1 MAEEKP
7 SSTFLLTERPA
18 ELMRRYSVPCI
29 ISLLVAALYNI
40 VDQIF
45 IANAS
50 YLGSAGNAANT
61 VVYPLTVV
69 ALSLAVMVGDGCC
82 AYVSLCLGSGRTED
96 AHRSVGNAIVLCAAV
111 SLLLT
116 AVHYLCM
123 PALLHAF
130 GGDVSPQTY
139 AYSVEYFTWIAA
151 GIPFYMLGQALNPI
165 IRSDGNPKFA
175 MKAILAGC
183 ITNLVLDPVFIFL
196 FRWGMLGAA
205 LATVLGQVLT
215 AALSVWYL
223 FHLKT
228 VRLAR
233 NSFRPDFRL
242 IRRFLP
248 LGITSFLSQI
258 AIVASMLAIQN
269 MVVRCGSQDPIFGQE
284 EYAQIPM
291 AVVGIVMKFFQI
303 VISIVVGCAAG
314 CIPIVGY
321 CMGAGLRKRVSSL
334 FTRLLITEAA
344 VGAISL
350 VIVEFFPGQLIALF
364 GAANESTYYTQF
376 ALKAFRIYLCMIVF
390 ACVNKACFIFLQ
402 AMGKAV
408 QSTVLSMIR
417 EIGFGVG
424 FALLLPLSFG
434 LDGVLY
440 SMPLSD
446 ILTFIISLV
455 LIIQTYH
462 ELGSKFLP
470 SKAKTPS
477 GQVQDAK

>member
-1 MAEEKP
+1 MA
-7 SSTFLLTERPA
+7 
-18 ELMRRYSVPCI
+18 
-29 ISLLVAALYNI
+29 
-40 VDQIF
+40 
-45 IANAS
+45 
-50 YLGSAGNAANT
+50 
-61 VVYPLTVV
+61 
-69 ALSLAVMVGDGCC
+69 
-82 AYVSLCLGSGRTED
+82 
-96 AHRSVGNAIVLCAAV
+96 AINN
-111 SLLLT
+111 
-116 AVHYLCM
+116 M
-123 PALLHAF
+123 
-130 GGDVSPQTY
+130 
-139 AYSVEYFTWIAA
+139 
-151 GIPFYMLGQALNPI
+151 
-165 IRSDGNPKFA
+165 IRKYGA
-175 MKAILAGC
+175 
-183 ITNLVLDPVFIFL
+183 LDPVF
-196 FRWGMLGAA
+196 
-205 LATVLGQVLT
+205 
-215 AALSVWYL
+215 
-223 FHLKT
+223 
-228 VRLAR
+228 
-233 NSFRPDFRL
+233 
-242 IRRFLP
+242 
-248 LGITSFLSQI
+248 
-258 AIVASMLAIQN
+258 
-269 MVVRCGSQDPIFGQE
+269 GQE
-284 EYAQIPM
+284 QYAQIPM

-477 GQVQDAK
+477 GQGNRKTARRISSSQRISRERFHYAMTYCDDLWITAHCRLQRSLFMSFISGLVLRITALRRTEQQLPDRCR